1 MAMLFPTLLAATHAN
16 DAARSALADE
26 VDLRAIFAFM
36 RHQVDASASPVSEAE
51 PEVTGADQPWRW
63 ANVTLHEAVAHLGRF
78 LQQIGG
84 SGRSTSDNS
93 GTKAQ

>member
-1 MAMLFPTLLAATHAN
+1 MALLFPTLLAATHAN
-16 DAARSALADE
+16 DVARSALADE

-36 RHQVDASASPVSEAE
+36 QHQVDASASLASEAE

-78 LQQIGG
+78 LQQSGG